1 MSGQLIGRGYI
12 TIAGLKDGDPA
23 KTYVLLPS
31 VESVTK
37 KLDGTLSVKTVNC
50 SVYKVT
56 GSSAYALTSDH
67 TVTFVRKPDG
77 QTGTLAHPS
86 GATGN
91 VNILAATE
99 SVEFEL
105 KDGSTVIDRVRVP
118 VLSDATDVNNELD
131 TYNYL
136 KEALE
141 KQGTTMKPGL
151 MLTSFIAV
159 GYTDDSN
166 VRHTQAG
173 MNGIYVPTLGGRTP
187 AAWYGGPMVDRFNAD
202 GTVNNSLAAG
212 SYATSLIRMDGSAYF
227 ANGNI
232 RFKND
237 GTAEFGDTANGY
249 GITLGSNGRLTL
261 GNGIDINIGGE
272 AQGLSASISSVTN
285 LANELSNLFT
295 PFNGNTEETWKRIIE
310 GKATYDNVRVNAGFW
325 TESFV
330 SVKGKNPD
338 GGTSGSGTGSGGAY
352 GLVRTWQEAS
362 AEGSDTNSALGAN
375 LGYSLYSALT
385 SHTADTTAH
394 ITAAER
400 TKWNKVVTDFA
411 AITGSDS
418 DSVINKWEEVV
429 NFLAT
434 YTEADTLANLLG
446 NKADKTQLTNGSVTK
461 VGTASVGGSSRPI
474 YLNGGTPTAC
484 GYTFGNASG
493 NAAVN
498 NGTLNT
504 NLNAD
509 MWDGQQ
515 FADYRMRKHYTLNLE
530 SLPETNFYPVTFD
543 PNDFSLDC
551 EIHSPNRVGNHA
563 YNQNFIH
570 FEMVER
576 GWSDTPKMFRVIT
589 QGNYADAEITVGAIG
604 GGTRGGV
611 KCVWLRGGCQ
621 YRILSNSAPTL
632 RASDYTYDNEKFTVG
647 PNLDGGTNANVNIVW
662 RNNSD
667 RRKSQLATFSD
678 NVASATKLSDNTA
691 FKAWGQTFFENGKPK
706 AVTGALSSVT
716 TITAS
721 GAVTA
726 ASFKKTG
733 GTSSQ
738 FLKADGS
745 VDGTAYLPKSTFD
758 SMFELVTENGVTS
771 IRAKYGLWTN
781 EFLSCK
787 GNNPNGGTGG
797 SGTGGGSAY
806 GLYTDST
813 WESAALA
820 TDALGAQ
827 LGKYLKERID
837 NTYPKWQVDA
847 KTFLADAGDG
857 RTLTFALSKDG
868 LATTDWL
875 AAWCGNELRAISPA
889 VVRSLMS
896 VYTKAEVD
904 AKNYLKDSGDGKT
917 VKLAYSKAQLSTASW
932 IAAWTVDGDAYE
944 LRAIAPA
951 TLRTLMD
958 VYSKT
963 ETDGRISS
971 ALGGYATQSWVTSN
985 FNKYSLPTAS
995 ATVKGGV
1002 KVGSGLTIASETL
1015 AVSLSASHIPSL
1027 PWSKITTGKPTTLAG
1042 YGITDAKIANGV
1054 ITLGGNTITPITS
1067 HQSLAAYLSK
1077 NEASNTYI
1085 SKDGGD
1091 SYHVIMSNGNKTRK
1105 TLEYSELLTG
1115 GAVDLTNLQPNT
1127 LEPLVTRETL
1137 TGWDGSYVIGANVRE
1152 SALAYCTHGAFGD
1165 IVTHNAGE
1173 FLTSANISNLLKI
1186 DGSNG
1191 TSAGVS
1197 ALINKLGVGTMTP
1210 TDSDY
1215 YVTQFAGGGTTT
1227 TTYHRRAHSVLWT
1240 YIKGKAN
1247 GVYQPKGSYLTA
1259 ITKAQV
1265 EGVLTGNITSHT
1277 HSQYL
1282 TSHQSLADYVTLGT
1296 AQTIAGVKKFNA
1308 NAIISS
1314 GVELQFP
1321 TSSARHVANRC
1332 SIHGGA
1338 DGAGETDA
1346 NLRFGSWYGI
1356 GWYPTI
1362 KDQPVAQGN
1371 NAMWLNVRNGN
1382 LTVAGKFIKKNG
1394 TSSQFLKAD
1403 GSVDSNSYL
1412 LSSAYTAADVLTKL
1426 KTVDGSGSGLDA
1438 DLLDGRHAGI
1448 ANDNVTLMVPFPSFS
1463 QLISAGYLR
1472 SDYASAGHPNSDFF
1486 KAILC
1491 WAIATYPAGGTL
1503 VGKAIPNAQGTCII
1517 NLYAS
1522 TPDPDTKLPRY
1533 GSGIFITAVG
1543 DVQPFRV
1550 YNYDYTY
1557 SGRFQGLSDTATKLA
1572 AARSLW
1578 GRTFD
1583 GSADVS
1589 GDMTG
1594 VGSISASG
1602 QIKTTST
1609 NAFRAAYGNYGFII
1623 RNDGANAY
1631 FLLTNSGD
1639 RDGNWNSLRPF
1650 YIDLATG
1657 KTHMNNG
1664 TAINGGLT
1672 VGGGITTNKLN
1683 INAASST
1690 AYQTADTSRN
1700 AFLAI
1705 NGRTLMTWDE
1715 SGGAVRAGSSYNNTF
1730 SLGTSAVRW
1739 SNVYATAI
1747 NVSSN
1752 ALVSNLNADMVD
1764 GVHAADIDHR
1774 RQLFIKADFEH
1785 YVVLLWKVNENER
1798 HRISGRLYTSNKGAS
1813 RYNAADIDL
1822 WYSRWGTGNSFD
1834 KYFRLDTYGSTS
1846 PNAWKLVTCTYN
1858 GESWYA
1864 LQYKATQSIVAF
1876 FIGTFDSIAFTAV
1889 KYYTSNTSTV
1899 NNSEINGSI
1908 ADKTSELSRTH
1919 VGTSPYA
1926 LTSDNVASATK
1937 LQTSRTLWGQSFN
1950 GGANVSGNMTGV
1962 GSIASTHGIAHN
1974 ITDINTSVG
1983 TNAYW
1988 YGLGLHLGGQ
1998 NNFVT
2003 LGGYFGLKLFTASGM
2018 VTMLDNGNVGIGVN
2032 PLYKLHVYGRTVI
2045 DNVDD
2050 YYALWLNKGGVC
2062 CEGGSGSVWNNGYG
2076 ALNVGCYANT
2086 NQTPLIVAY
2095 RNGSAAAHTGANRL
2109 FAMELLNSGKQLNF
2123 GFGGAALMS
2132 MFSDGT
2138 FYAKTGIWTD
2148 GYTSCKG
2155 QETSSDARL
2164 KDILGEFSIDLR
2176 TIAEAPSVNFA
2187 WKDGSGEDVGSIAQY
2202 WQKVSPYLAHERR
2215 DGMLG
2220 LQYGK
2225 AALLSVVAV
2234 AKKTLSLEE
2243 RVTELERENTGLR
2256 SRIAELE
2263 RR

>member
-1 MSGQLIGRGYI
+1 MGKRVASGQL
-12 TIAGLKDGDPA
+12 TIAAIKDGDPA

-173 MNGIYVPTLGGRTP
+173 MNGIYVPKLGGRTP

-212 SYATSLIRMDGSAYF
+212 SYATSLIRMDGSVYF
-227 ANGNI
+227 
-232 RFKND
+232 
-237 GTAEFGDTANGY
+237 
-249 GITLGSNGRLTL
+249 
-261 GNGIDINIGGE
+261 
-272 AQGLSASISSVTN
+272 
-285 LANELSNLFT
+285 
-295 PFNGNTEETWKRIIE
+295 
-310 GKATYDNVRVNAGFW
+310 
-325 TESFV
+325 
-330 SVKGKNPD
+330 
-338 GGTSGSGTGSGGAY
+338 
-352 GLVRTWQEAS
+352 
-362 AEGSDTNSALGAN
+362 
-375 LGYSLYSALT
+375 
-385 SHTADTTAH
+385 
-394 ITAAER
+394 
-400 TKWNKVVTDFA
+400 
-411 AITGSDS
+411 
-418 DSVINKWEEVV
+418 
-429 NFLAT
+429 
-434 YTEADTLANLLG
+434 
-446 NKADKTQLTNGSVTK
+446 
-461 VGTASVGGSSRPI
+461 
-474 YLNGGTPTAC
+474 
-484 GYTFGNASG
+484 
-493 NAAVN
+493 
-498 NGTLNT
+498 
-504 NLNAD
+504 
-509 MWDGQQ
+509 
-515 FADYRMRKHYTLNLE
+515 
-530 SLPETNFYPVTFD
+530 
-543 PNDFSLDC
+543 
-551 EIHSPNRVGNHA
+551 
-563 YNQNFIH
+563 
-570 FEMVER
+570 
-576 GWSDTPKMFRVIT
+576 
-589 QGNYADAEITVGAIG
+589 
-604 GGTRGGV
+604 
-611 KCVWLRGGCQ
+611 
-621 YRILSNSAPTL
+621 SNS
-632 RASDYTYDNEKFTVG
+632 NVG
-647 PNLDGGTNANVNIVW
+647 FN
-662 RNNSD
+662 
-667 RRKSQLATFSD
+667 
-678 NVASATKLSDNTA
+678 
-691 FKAWGQTFFENGKPK
+691 
-706 AVTGALSSVT
+706 
-716 TITAS
+716 
-721 GAVTA
+721 
-726 ASFKKTG
+726 
-733 GTSSQ
+733 
-738 FLKADGS
+738 ADGS
-745 VDGTAYLPKSTFD
+745 GWLGGQNGFRIDPLGN
-758 SMFELVTENGVTS
+758 VTMGNGVTIS
-771 IRAKYGLWTN
+771 LADGSEKGIIDTLQSLTNFNIGLTRLLVPCDSKDNEISWEEAFQHDTTSSDPEAIKAKSLKAKVGFWGTDFMSCLGLDAA
-781 EFLSCK
+781 
-787 GNNPNGGTGG
+787 GG

-875 AAWCGNELRAISPA
+875 AAWSGNELRAISPA

-896 VYTKAEVD
+896 VYTKSEVD

-1002 KVGSGLTIASETL
+1002 KVGGGLTIASETL

-1137 TGWDGSYVIGANVRE
+1137 TGWDGSYVMGANVRE

-1165 IVTHNAGE
+1165 IVTHNASE
-1173 FLTSANISNLLKI
+1173 FLTSANLSN
-1186 DGSNG
+1186 
-1191 TSAGVS
+1191 
-1197 ALINKLGVGTMTP
+1197 
-1210 TDSDY
+1210 
-1215 YVTQFAGGGTTT
+1215 YVTTNTSQTITAKKTFYSGLAITGGSTENTAMPYFLGIKSFADGGDVCWLN
-1227 TTYHRRAHSVLWT
+1227 ASKMAAA
-1240 YIKGKAN
+1240 I
-1247 GVYQPKGSYLTA
+1247 GVYSKTDA
-1259 ITKAQV
+1259 DKKF
-1265 EGVLTGNITSHT
+1265 
-1277 HSQYL
+1277 L
-1282 TSHQSLADYVTLGT
+1282 TSHQSLANYVTTNTAQTITGKKTINTLGLGTVSDDWNVAIRSNRLQWLRSGGTKATNAPDTYYSGVSFMTGVTGFQLATYEGNVNRLRFRKVNDAGVWSDWFDIMHSGVTGLYVTLGT
-1296 AQTIAGVKKFNA
+1296 AQTITGVKTFNA
-1308 NAIISS
+1308 NALISS

-1321 TSSARHVANRC
+1321 TSSARHVASKC
-1332 SIHGGA
+1332 SIHGGT

-1362 KDQPVAQGN
+1362 KDQPVAQGD

-1448 ANDNVTLMVPFPSFS
+1448 ANGNVTLMVPFPSYS

-1472 SDYASAGHPNSDFF
+1472 SDYESAGHPNSDFF

-1503 VGKAIPNAQGTCII
+1503 IGKAIPNAQGTCII
-1517 NLYAS
+1517 NLYSS

-1533 GSGIFITAVG
+1533 GSGIFITALG

-1550 YNYDYTY
+1550 YSYDYTY
-1557 SGRFQGLSDTATKLA
+1557 SGRFQGLSDTATKLV

-1602 QIKTTST
+1602 QIKTTSA

-1623 RNDGANAY
+1623 RNDGASVY
-1631 FLLTNSGD
+1631 FLLTASGD
-1639 RDGNWNSLRPF
+1639 ANGSYNSLRPF

-1672 VGGGITTNKLN
+1672 VYGGITTGRLN
-1683 INAASST
+1683 INAAAST
-1690 AYQTADTSRN
+1690 AYLTADTSRN

-1739 SNVYATAI
+1739 SNVYANTI

-1774 RQLFIKADFEH
+1774 RRLFTKADYEH
-1785 YVVLLWKVNENER
+1785 YVVLLWKVNENTR
-1798 HRISGRLYTSNKGAS
+1798 HRISGRLYTNSQGAN

-1846 PNAWKLVTCTYN
+1846 PNSWKLVTCTYN
-1858 GESWYA
+1858 GENWYA
-1864 LQYKATQSIVAF
+1864 LQYKATQSIGAF

-1937 LQTSRTLWGQSFN
+1937 LQTARAINGTSFDGTANITTSLWGTARNIGIVNSDGTGTAVTTSVNGSANVNLKLPSTIKASLSGNASTATALQTSRTLWGQSFN

-1962 GSIASTHGIAHN
+1962 GSVATSHGIANN

-1988 YGLGLHLGGQ
+1988 YGLGLHLPGQ

-2003 LGGYFGLKLFTASGM
+2003 LGGYFGLKLFTANGM
-2018 VTMLDNGNVGIGVN
+2018 LSMLDNGNVGIGTAS
-2032 PLYKLHVYGRTVI
+2032 PMYRLHVYGRTVI

-2076 ALNVGCYANT
+2076 ALNVGCFNNT
-2086 NQTPLIVAY
+2086 NQTPLVVAY

-2109 FAMELLNSGKQLNF
+2109 FAMELLNSGAQLNF
-2123 GFGGAALMS
+2123 AFKGTALMS

-2138 FYAKTGIWTD
+2138 FYAKTGIWTE
-2148 GYTSCKG
+2148 GYISCKE
-2155 QETSSDARL
+2155 QNTSDARL
-2164 KDILGEFSIDLR
+2164 KTDIHDFRASDIIKSLR
-2176 TIAEAPSVNFA
+2176 PVAFKWNVTA
-2187 WKDGSGEDVGSIAQY
+2187 
-2202 WQKVSPYLAHERR
+2202 RR
-2215 DGMLG
+2215 SAAVFDTDDI
-2220 LQYGK
+2220 QYG
-2225 AALLSVVAV
+2225 LLAQEARESAPWLVVDDMFGDGYMGV
-2234 AKKTLSLEE
+2234 RYNKLIPILLKGGIEVMDDVESLKHEVE
-2243 RVTELERENTGLR
+2243 RLK

-2263 RR
+2263 R

>member
-105 KDGSTVIDRVRVP
+105 KDGSKVIDRVRVP

-159 GYTDDSN
+159 GYTDDGN

-173 MNGIYVPTLGGRTP
+173 MNGIYVPKLGGRTP

-212 SYATSLIRMDGSAYF
+212 SYATSLIRMDGSVYF
-227 ANGNI
+227 
-232 RFKND
+232 
-237 GTAEFGDTANGY
+237 
-249 GITLGSNGRLTL
+249 
-261 GNGIDINIGGE
+261 
-272 AQGLSASISSVTN
+272 
-285 LANELSNLFT
+285 
-295 PFNGNTEETWKRIIE
+295 
-310 GKATYDNVRVNAGFW
+310 
-325 TESFV
+325 
-330 SVKGKNPD
+330 
-338 GGTSGSGTGSGGAY
+338 
-352 GLVRTWQEAS
+352 
-362 AEGSDTNSALGAN
+362 
-375 LGYSLYSALT
+375 
-385 SHTADTTAH
+385 
-394 ITAAER
+394 
-400 TKWNKVVTDFA
+400 
-411 AITGSDS
+411 
-418 DSVINKWEEVV
+418 
-429 NFLAT
+429 
-434 YTEADTLANLLG
+434 
-446 NKADKTQLTNGSVTK
+446 
-461 VGTASVGGSSRPI
+461 
-474 YLNGGTPTAC
+474 
-484 GYTFGNASG
+484 
-493 NAAVN
+493 
-498 NGTLNT
+498 
-504 NLNAD
+504 
-509 MWDGQQ
+509 
-515 FADYRMRKHYTLNLE
+515 
-530 SLPETNFYPVTFD
+530 
-543 PNDFSLDC
+543 
-551 EIHSPNRVGNHA
+551 
-563 YNQNFIH
+563 
-570 FEMVER
+570 
-576 GWSDTPKMFRVIT
+576 
-589 QGNYADAEITVGAIG
+589 
-604 GGTRGGV
+604 
-611 KCVWLRGGCQ
+611 
-621 YRILSNSAPTL
+621 SNS
-632 RASDYTYDNEKFTVG
+632 NVG
-647 PNLDGGTNANVNIVW
+647 FN
-662 RNNSD
+662 
-667 RRKSQLATFSD
+667 
-678 NVASATKLSDNTA
+678 
-691 FKAWGQTFFENGKPK
+691 
-706 AVTGALSSVT
+706 
-716 TITAS
+716 
-721 GAVTA
+721 
-726 ASFKKTG
+726 
-733 GTSSQ
+733 
-738 FLKADGS
+738 ADGS
-745 VDGTAYLPKSTFD
+745 GWLGGQNGFRIDPLGN
-758 SMFELVTENGVTS
+758 VTMGNGVTIS
-771 IRAKYGLWTN
+771 LADGSEKGIIDTLQSLTN
-781 EFLSCK
+781 FNIGITRLLAPCDSNDREISWEEAFNSD
-787 GNNPNGGTGG
+787 GNGGIKAKSLKAKVGFWGTDFMSCLGLNEAGG

-875 AAWCGNELRAISPA
+875 AAWSGNELRAISPA

-958 VYSKT
+958 VYGKT

-1091 SYHVIMSNGNKTRK
+1091 SYHVIMSNGNKTRR

-1137 TGWDGSYVIGANVRE
+1137 TVWDGSYVMGAGVRE

-1173 FLTSANISNLLKI
+1173 FLTSADISGLLKT

-1191 TSAGVS
+1191 TSTGVS
-1197 ALINKLGVGTMTP
+1197 ALINKLGEGTSTP
-1210 TDSDY
+1210 GDNTY
-1215 YVTQFAGGGTTT
+1215 YVTSFAGTGTAD
-1227 TTYHRRAHSVLWT
+1227 TYHRRKHSALWT
-1240 YIKGKAN
+1240 YIKGKADA
-1247 GVYQPKGSYLTA
+1247 VYQPKGSYLTA

-1265 EGVLTGNITSHT
+1265 EAVLTGNITSHT

-1282 TSHQSLADYVTLGT
+1282 TSHQSLANYVTLNT
-1296 AQTIAGVKKFNA
+1296 AQTITAKKTINILGLGEVSDDWNIPVRSNRLQWLLSSGTQAA
-1308 NAIISS
+1308 NAPGTYYS
-1314 GVELQFP
+1314 GVSFMTGYVGFQL
-1321 TSSARHVANRC
+1321 AVY
-1332 SIHGGA
+1332 
-1338 DGAGETDA
+1338 
-1346 NLRFGSWYGI
+1346 GSKSNERLYFR
-1356 GWYPTI
+1356 
-1362 KDQPVAQGN
+1362 KVSD
-1371 NAMWLNVRNGN
+1371 
-1382 LTVAGKFIKKNG
+1382 NG
-1394 TSSQFLKAD
+1394 TWSGWHDIIHTGTADMLDTRYYTKTEINTKLTD
-1403 GSVDSNSYL
+1403 GSVTKVGTASVGNGSRPVYL
-1412 LSSAYTAADVLTKL
+1412 NAGVPTA
-1426 KTVDGSGSGLDA
+1426 GLYA
-1438 DLLDGRHAGI
+1438 FGI
-1448 ANDNVTLMVPFPSFS
+1448 NNGNAAIFVPFPTYTT
-1463 QLISAGYLR
+1463 LINGGYLR

-1503 VGKAIPNAQGTCII
+1503 VGNAIPNAQGTCII

-1557 SGRFQGLSDTATKLA
+1557 SGRFQGLSDT
-1572 AARSLW
+1572 
-1578 GRTFD
+1578 
-1583 GSADVS
+1583 
-1589 GDMTG
+1589 
-1594 VGSISASG
+1594 
-1602 QIKTTST
+1602 
-1609 NAFRAAYGNYGFII
+1609 
-1623 RNDGANAY
+1623 
-1631 FLLTNSGD
+1631 
-1639 RDGNWNSLRPF
+1639 
-1650 YIDLATG
+1650 
-1657 KTHMNNG
+1657 
-1664 TAINGGLT
+1664 
-1672 VGGGITTNKLN
+1672 
-1683 INAASST
+1683 
-1690 AYQTADTSRN
+1690 
-1700 AFLAI
+1700 
-1705 NGRTLMTWDE
+1705 
-1715 SGGAVRAGSSYNNTF
+1715 
-1730 SLGTSAVRW
+1730 
-1739 SNVYATAI
+1739 
-1747 NVSSN
+1747 
-1752 ALVSNLNADMVD
+1752 
-1764 GVHAADIDHR
+1764 
-1774 RQLFIKADFEH
+1774 
-1785 YVVLLWKVNENER
+1785 
-1798 HRISGRLYTSNKGAS
+1798 
-1813 RYNAADIDL
+1813 
-1822 WYSRWGTGNSFD
+1822 
-1834 KYFRLDTYGSTS
+1834 
-1846 PNAWKLVTCTYN
+1846 
-1858 GESWYA
+1858 
-1864 LQYKATQSIVAF
+1864 
-1876 FIGTFDSIAFTAV
+1876 
-1889 KYYTSNTSTV
+1889 
-1899 NNSEINGSI
+1899 
-1908 ADKTSELSRTH
+1908 
-1919 VGTSPYA
+1919 
-1926 LTSDNVASATK
+1926 ATK

-2062 CEGGSGSVWNNGYG
+2062 CDGGSGDVWNNGYG
-2076 ALNVGCYANT
+2076 ALNVGCFNNT
-2086 NQTPLIVAY
+2086 NQTPLVVAY

-2109 FAMELLNSGKQLNF
+2109 FAMELLNSGAQLNF
-2123 GFGGAALMS
+2123 AFKGAALMS

-2138 FYAKTGIWTD
+2138 FYAKTGIWSD
-2148 GYTSCKG
+2148 GYMSCKG
-2155 QETSSDARL
+2155 NDTTSDARL
-2164 KDILGEFSIDLR
+2164 KNVLGNFLIDIR
-2176 TIAEAPSVNFA
+2176 RIADAPSIRFA
-2187 WKDGSGEDVGSIAQY
+2187 WKDGSGVDVGSTAQY
-2202 WQKVSPYLAHERR
+2202 WQKINPCLAHERR

-2225 AALLSVVAV
+2225 AALLSVIAV
-2234 AKKTLSLEE
+2234 AKKTVDIEE
-2243 RVTELERENTGLR
+2243 RVAELERENTELR

>member
-86 GATGN
+86 GTTGN

-105 KDGSTVIDRVRVP
+105 KDGSKVIDRVRVP

-136 KEALE
+136 KEVLA

-212 SYATSLIRMDGSAYF
+212 SYATSLIRMDGSVYF
-227 ANGNI
+227 
-232 RFKND
+232 
-237 GTAEFGDTANGY
+237 
-249 GITLGSNGRLTL
+249 
-261 GNGIDINIGGE
+261 
-272 AQGLSASISSVTN
+272 
-285 LANELSNLFT
+285 
-295 PFNGNTEETWKRIIE
+295 
-310 GKATYDNVRVNAGFW
+310 
-325 TESFV
+325 
-330 SVKGKNPD
+330 
-338 GGTSGSGTGSGGAY
+338 
-352 GLVRTWQEAS
+352 
-362 AEGSDTNSALGAN
+362 
-375 LGYSLYSALT
+375 
-385 SHTADTTAH
+385 
-394 ITAAER
+394 
-400 TKWNKVVTDFA
+400 
-411 AITGSDS
+411 
-418 DSVINKWEEVV
+418 
-429 NFLAT
+429 
-434 YTEADTLANLLG
+434 
-446 NKADKTQLTNGSVTK
+446 
-461 VGTASVGGSSRPI
+461 
-474 YLNGGTPTAC
+474 
-484 GYTFGNASG
+484 
-493 NAAVN
+493 
-498 NGTLNT
+498 
-504 NLNAD
+504 
-509 MWDGQQ
+509 
-515 FADYRMRKHYTLNLE
+515 
-530 SLPETNFYPVTFD
+530 
-543 PNDFSLDC
+543 
-551 EIHSPNRVGNHA
+551 
-563 YNQNFIH
+563 
-570 FEMVER
+570 
-576 GWSDTPKMFRVIT
+576 
-589 QGNYADAEITVGAIG
+589 
-604 GGTRGGV
+604 
-611 KCVWLRGGCQ
+611 
-621 YRILSNSAPTL
+621 SNS
-632 RASDYTYDNEKFTVG
+632 NVG
-647 PNLDGGTNANVNIVW
+647 FN
-662 RNNSD
+662 
-667 RRKSQLATFSD
+667 
-678 NVASATKLSDNTA
+678 
-691 FKAWGQTFFENGKPK
+691 
-706 AVTGALSSVT
+706 
-716 TITAS
+716 
-721 GAVTA
+721 
-726 ASFKKTG
+726 
-733 GTSSQ
+733 
-738 FLKADGS
+738 ADGS
-745 VDGTAYLPKSTFD
+745 GWLGGQNGFRIDPLGN
-758 SMFELVTENGVTS
+758 VTMGNGVTIS
-771 IRAKYGLWTN
+771 LADGSEKGIIDTLQSLTN
-781 EFLSCK
+781 FNIGITRLLAPCDSNDREISWEEAFNSD
-787 GNNPNGGTGG
+787 GNGGIKAKSLKAKVGFWGTDFISCLGLNAAGG
-797 SGTGGGSAY
+797 GGTGGGSAY

-868 LATTDWL
+868 LATTDWM
-875 AAWCGNELRAISPA
+875 AAWSGNELRAISPA
-889 VVRSLMS
+889 TVRSLMS

-963 ETDGRISS
+963 ETDGKISS

-1115 GAVDLTNLQPNT
+1115 GAVDLTNLHPNT

-1137 TGWDGSYVIGANVRE
+1137 TGWDGSYVMGANVRE

-1227 TTYHRRAHSVLWT
+1227 TTYHRRSHFSLWT
-1240 YIKGKAN
+1240 YIKGKAD

-1296 AQTIAGVKKFNA
+1296 AQTITGKKTFSER
-1308 NAIISS
+1308 IISS
-1314 GVELQFP
+1314 LQTNTHIAGNRGQAIIESTAAGGGYTMLAKMNSTNGYFTLGNHMQAFNLYYSAKTLVDADKNSYTHLLTLLNESGDSSFP
-1321 TSSARHVANRC
+1321 
-1332 SIHGGA
+1332 
-1338 DGAGETDA
+1338 
-1346 NLRFGSWYGI
+1346 
-1356 GWYPTI
+1356 
-1362 KDQPVAQGN
+1362 
-1371 NAMWLNVRNGN
+1371 GN

-1394 TSSQFLKAD
+1394 TASQFLKAD

-1412 LSSAYTAADVLTKL
+1412 LSSAYTAADVLAKL

-1448 ANDNVTLMVPFPSFS
+1448 ANGNVTLMAPFPSFS

-1472 SDYASAGHPNSDFF
+1472 SDYESAGHPNSDFF

-1503 VGKAIPNAQGTCII
+1503 VGKAVPNAQGTCII

-1557 SGRFQGLSDTATKLA
+1557 SGRFSGLSDTATKLA

-1602 QIKTTST
+1602 QIKTTSA

-1623 RNDGANAY
+1623 RNDGATAY

-1639 RDGNWNSLRPF
+1639 RDGDWNSLRPF

-1672 VGGGITTNKLN
+1672 VGGGTTTNRLN
-1683 INAASST
+1683 INAAAST
-1690 AYQTADTSRN
+1690 AYLTADTSRN
-1700 AFLAI
+1700 AFLSI

-1739 SNVYATAI
+1739 SNVYANTI

-1764 GVHAADIDHR
+1764 GVHAADIDHKR
-1774 RQLFIKADFEH
+1774 TLFTKNDYEW
-1785 YVVLLWKVNENER
+1785 YVVLLWKVNENEW
-1798 HRISGRLYTSNKGAS
+1798 HHISGRLYTTNKGAS

-1834 KYFRLDTYGSTS
+1834 RYFRLDTYGSIS
-1846 PNAWKLVTCTYN
+1846 PNSWKLVTCTYN

-1864 LQYKATQSIVAF
+1864 LQYKATQSIGAF
-1876 FIGTFDSIAFTAV
+1876 FIGTFSSIAFTAV

-1899 NNSEINGSI
+1899 NNAEINGSI

-1926 LTSDNVASATK
+1926 LTSDNIASATK
-1937 LQTSRTLWGQSFN
+1937 LQTARAINGTSFDGTAAITTSLWGTARNIGIVNSDGTGTAVTTSVNGSANVNLKLPSTIKATLSGNASTATTLQTSRTLWGQSFN

-1962 GSIASTHGIAHN
+1962 GSVATSHGIANN
-1974 ITDINTSVG
+1974 ITDINTAVG

-1988 YGLGLHLGGQ
+1988 YGLGLHLSGQ
-1998 NNFVT
+1998 SNFVT
-2003 LGGYFGLKLFTASGM
+2003 LGGYFGLKLFTANGM

-2032 PLYKLHVYGRTVI
+2032 PLYRLHVYGRTVI

-2076 ALNVGCYANT
+2076 ALNVGCFNNS

-2148 GYTSCKG
+2148 GYISCKG
-2155 QETSSDARL
+2155 EETSDARL
-2164 KDILGEFSIDLR
+2164 KTDIHDFRASDIIKSLR
-2176 TIAEAPSVNFA
+2176 PVAFKWNAAAKENSAVFDTDDI
-2187 WKDGSGEDVGSIAQY
+2187 
-2202 WQKVSPYLAHERR
+2202 
-2215 DGMLG
+2215 
-2220 LQYGK
+2220 QYG
-2225 AALLSVVAV
+2225 LLAQEAMESAPWLVVDDMFGDGYMGV
-2234 AKKTLSLEE
+2234 RYNKLIPVLLKGGIEVMDDVESLRREVE
-2243 RVTELERENTGLR
+2243 RLK

-2263 RR
+2263 GR

>member
-1 MSGQLIGRGYI
+1 MNGQLIGRGYI

-105 KDGSTVIDRVRVP
+105 KDGSKVIDRVRVP

-173 MNGIYVPTLGGRTP
+173 MNGIYVPKLGGRTP

-212 SYATSLIRMDGSAYF
+212 SYATSLIRMDGSVYF
-227 ANGNI
+227 
-232 RFKND
+232 
-237 GTAEFGDTANGY
+237 
-249 GITLGSNGRLTL
+249 
-261 GNGIDINIGGE
+261 
-272 AQGLSASISSVTN
+272 
-285 LANELSNLFT
+285 
-295 PFNGNTEETWKRIIE
+295 
-310 GKATYDNVRVNAGFW
+310 
-325 TESFV
+325 
-330 SVKGKNPD
+330 
-338 GGTSGSGTGSGGAY
+338 
-352 GLVRTWQEAS
+352 
-362 AEGSDTNSALGAN
+362 
-375 LGYSLYSALT
+375 
-385 SHTADTTAH
+385 
-394 ITAAER
+394 
-400 TKWNKVVTDFA
+400 
-411 AITGSDS
+411 
-418 DSVINKWEEVV
+418 
-429 NFLAT
+429 
-434 YTEADTLANLLG
+434 
-446 NKADKTQLTNGSVTK
+446 
-461 VGTASVGGSSRPI
+461 
-474 YLNGGTPTAC
+474 
-484 GYTFGNASG
+484 
-493 NAAVN
+493 
-498 NGTLNT
+498 
-504 NLNAD
+504 
-509 MWDGQQ
+509 
-515 FADYRMRKHYTLNLE
+515 
-530 SLPETNFYPVTFD
+530 
-543 PNDFSLDC
+543 
-551 EIHSPNRVGNHA
+551 
-563 YNQNFIH
+563 
-570 FEMVER
+570 
-576 GWSDTPKMFRVIT
+576 
-589 QGNYADAEITVGAIG
+589 
-604 GGTRGGV
+604 
-611 KCVWLRGGCQ
+611 
-621 YRILSNSAPTL
+621 SNS
-632 RASDYTYDNEKFTVG
+632 NVG
-647 PNLDGGTNANVNIVW
+647 FN
-662 RNNSD
+662 
-667 RRKSQLATFSD
+667 
-678 NVASATKLSDNTA
+678 
-691 FKAWGQTFFENGKPK
+691 
-706 AVTGALSSVT
+706 
-716 TITAS
+716 
-721 GAVTA
+721 
-726 ASFKKTG
+726 
-733 GTSSQ
+733 
-738 FLKADGS
+738 ADGS
-745 VDGTAYLPKSTFD
+745 GWLGGQNGFRIDPLGN
-758 SMFELVTENGVTS
+758 VTMGNGVTIS
-771 IRAKYGLWTN
+771 LADGSEKGIIDTLQSLTNFNIGLTRLLVPCDSKDREISWEEAFN
-781 EFLSCK
+781 SD
-787 GNNPNGGTGG
+787 GNGGIKAKSLKAKVGFWGTDFMSCLGLDAAGG

-875 AAWCGNELRAISPA
+875 AAWSGNELRAISPA

-896 VYTKAEVD
+896 VYTKSEVD

-1085 SKDGGD
+1085 SKEGGD
-1091 SYHVIMSNGNKTRK
+1091 SYHVIMSNGNKTRR

-1137 TGWDGSYVIGANVRE
+1137 TGWDGSYVMGSNVRE

-1165 IVTHNAGE
+1165 IVTHNASE

-1197 ALINKLGVGTMTP
+1197 ALINKLGVGTSTP

-1227 TTYHRRAHSVLWT
+1227 TTYHRRSHSSLWT
-1240 YIKGKAN
+1240 YIKGKAD

-1282 TSHQSLADYVTLGT
+1282 TSHQSLANYVTTNT
-1296 AQTIAGVKKFNA
+1296 AQTITGVKTFNA
-1308 NAIISS
+1308 NALISS

-1321 TSSARHVANRC
+1321 TSPARHVASEC
-1332 SIHGGA
+1332 SIHGGT

-1362 KDQPVAQGN
+1362 KDQPVAQGD

-1448 ANDNVTLMVPFPSFS
+1448 ANGNVTLMVPFPSYS

-1503 VGKAIPNAQGTCII
+1503 IGKAVPNAQGTCII
-1517 NLYAS
+1517 NLCAS

-1550 YNYDYTY
+1550 YSYDYTY
-1557 SGRFQGLSDTATKLA
+1557 SGRFSGLSDTATKLA

-1602 QIKTTST
+1602 QIKTTSA

-1623 RNDGANAY
+1623 RNDGVTTY

-1639 RDGNWNSLRPF
+1639 ANGSYNSLRPF

-1657 KTHMNNG
+1657 KTHMNNS

-1672 VGGGITTNKLN
+1672 VGGGITTGKLN

-1690 AYQTADTSRN
+1690 AYLTADSSRN

-1715 SGGAVRAGSSYNNTF
+1715 SGGAVRAGSAYNNTF
-1730 SLGTSAVRW
+1730 SLGTSSVRW
-1739 SNVYATAI
+1739 SNLYANTI

-1764 GVHAADIDHR
+1764 GVHAADIDHK
-1774 RQLFIKADFEH
+1774 RQLFTKADFEH
-1785 YVVLLWKVNENER
+1785 YVVLLWKVNENTR
-1798 HRISGRLYTSNKGAS
+1798 HRISGRLYTSSQGAS

-1834 KYFRLDTYGSTS
+1834 KYFRLDTYGSAS
-1846 PNAWKLVTCTYN
+1846 PNSWKLVTCTYN

-1864 LQYKATQSIVAF
+1864 LQYKATQAIGAF
-1876 FIGTFDSIAFTAV
+1876 FIGTFESIALTAV

-1926 LTSDNVASATK
+1926 LTSDNVASSTKLQTARAINGTSFDGTAAITTALWGPARNIGIVNSDGTGTAVTTSVNGSANVNLKLPSTIKATLSGNASTATA

-1962 GSIASTHGIAHN
+1962 GSVATSHGIANN

-1988 YGLGLHLGGQ
+1988 YGLGLHLPGQ

-2003 LGGYFGLKLFTASGM
+2003 LGGYFGLKLFTANGM
-2018 VTMLDNGNVGIGVN
+2018 LSMLDNGNVGIGTAS
-2032 PLYKLHVYGRTVI
+2032 PMYRLHVYGRTVI

-2076 ALNVGCYANT
+2076 ALNVGCFNNT
-2086 NQTPLIVAY
+2086 NQTPLVVAY

-2109 FAMELLNSGKQLNF
+2109 FAMELLNSGAQLNF
-2123 GFGGAALMS
+2123 AFKGTALMS

-2138 FYAKTGIWTD
+2138 FYAKTGIWTE
-2148 GYTSCKG
+2148 GYISCKE
-2155 QETSSDARL
+2155 QNTSDARL
-2164 KDILGEFSIDLR
+2164 KTDIHDFRASDIIKSLR
-2176 TIAEAPSVNFA
+2176 PVAFKWNVTA
-2187 WKDGSGEDVGSIAQY
+2187 
-2202 WQKVSPYLAHERR
+2202 RR
-2215 DGMLG
+2215 SAAVFDTDDI
-2220 LQYGK
+2220 QYG
-2225 AALLSVVAV
+2225 LLAQEARESAPWLVVDDMFGDGYMGV
-2234 AKKTLSLEE
+2234 RYNKLIPILLKGGIEVMDDVESLKHEVE
-2243 RVTELERENTGLR
+2243 RLK

-2263 RR
+2263 R

>member
-509 MWDGQQ
+509 M
-515 FADYRMRKHYTLNLE
+515 
-530 SLPETNFYPVTFD
+530 
-543 PNDFSLDC
+543 
-551 EIHSPNRVGNHA
+551 
-563 YNQNFIH
+563 
-570 FEMVER
+570 
-576 GWSDTPKMFRVIT
+576 
-589 QGNYADAEITVGAIG
+589 
-604 GGTRGGV
+604 
-611 KCVWLRGGCQ
+611 
-621 YRILSNSAPTL
+621 
-632 RASDYTYDNEKFTVG
+632 
-647 PNLDGGTNANVNIVW
+647 
-662 RNNSD
+662 
-667 RRKSQLATFSD
+667 
-678 NVASATKLSDNTA
+678 
-691 FKAWGQTFFENGKPK
+691 
-706 AVTGALSSVT
+706 
-716 TITAS
+716 
-721 GAVTA
+721 
-726 ASFKKTG
+726 
-733 GTSSQ
+733 
-738 FLKADGS
+738 
-745 VDGTAYLPKSTFD
+745 
-758 SMFELVTENGVTS
+758 
-771 IRAKYGLWTN
+771 
-781 EFLSCK
+781 
-787 GNNPNGGTGG
+787 
-797 SGTGGGSAY
+797 
-806 GLYTDST
+806 
-813 WESAALA
+813 
-820 TDALGAQ
+820 
-827 LGKYLKERID
+827 
-837 NTYPKWQVDA
+837 
-847 KTFLADAGDG
+847 
-857 RTLTFALSKDG
+857 
-868 LATTDWL
+868 
-875 AAWCGNELRAISPA
+875 
-889 VVRSLMS
+889 
-896 VYTKAEVD
+896 
-904 AKNYLKDSGDGKT
+904 
-917 VKLAYSKAQLSTASW
+917 
-932 IAAWTVDGDAYE
+932 
-944 LRAIAPA
+944 
-951 TLRTLMD
+951 
-958 VYSKT
+958 
-963 ETDGRISS
+963 
-971 ALGGYATQSWVTSN
+971 
-985 FNKYSLPTAS
+985 
-995 ATVKGGV
+995 
-1002 KVGSGLTIASETL
+1002 
-1015 AVSLSASHIPSL
+1015 
-1027 PWSKITTGKPTTLAG
+1027 
-1042 YGITDAKIANGV
+1042 
-1054 ITLGGNTITPITS
+1054 
-1067 HQSLAAYLSK
+1067 
-1077 NEASNTYI
+1077 
-1085 SKDGGD
+1085 
-1091 SYHVIMSNGNKTRK
+1091 
-1105 TLEYSELLTG
+1105 
-1115 GAVDLTNLQPNT
+1115 
-1127 LEPLVTRETL
+1127 
-1137 TGWDGSYVIGANVRE
+1137 
-1152 SALAYCTHGAFGD
+1152 
-1165 IVTHNAGE
+1165 
-1173 FLTSANISNLLKI
+1173 
-1186 DGSNG
+1186 
-1191 TSAGVS
+1191 
-1197 ALINKLGVGTMTP
+1197 
-1210 TDSDY
+1210 
-1215 YVTQFAGGGTTT
+1215 
-1227 TTYHRRAHSVLWT
+1227 
-1240 YIKGKAN
+1240 
-1247 GVYQPKGSYLTA
+1247 
-1259 ITKAQV
+1259 
-1265 EGVLTGNITSHT
+1265 
-1277 HSQYL
+1277 
-1282 TSHQSLADYVTLGT
+1282 
-1296 AQTIAGVKKFNA
+1296 
-1308 NAIISS
+1308 
-1314 GVELQFP
+1314 
-1321 TSSARHVANRC
+1321 
-1332 SIHGGA
+1332 
-1338 DGAGETDA
+1338 
-1346 NLRFGSWYGI
+1346 
-1356 GWYPTI
+1356 
-1362 KDQPVAQGN
+1362 
-1371 NAMWLNVRNGN
+1371 
-1382 LTVAGKFIKKNG
+1382 
-1394 TSSQFLKAD
+1394 
-1403 GSVDSNSYL
+1403 
-1412 LSSAYTAADVLTKL
+1412 
-1426 KTVDGSGSGLDA
+1426 
-1438 DLLDGRHAGI
+1438 
-1448 ANDNVTLMVPFPSFS
+1448 
-1463 QLISAGYLR
+1463 
-1472 SDYASAGHPNSDFF
+1472 
-1486 KAILC
+1486 
-1491 WAIATYPAGGTL
+1491 
-1503 VGKAIPNAQGTCII
+1503 
-1517 NLYAS
+1517 
-1522 TPDPDTKLPRY
+1522 
-1533 GSGIFITAVG
+1533 
-1543 DVQPFRV
+1543 
-1550 YNYDYTY
+1550 
-1557 SGRFQGLSDTATKLA
+1557 
-1572 AARSLW
+1572 
-1578 GRTFD
+1578 
-1583 GSADVS
+1583 
-1589 GDMTG
+1589 
-1594 VGSISASG
+1594 
-1602 QIKTTST
+1602 
-1609 NAFRAAYGNYGFII
+1609 
-1623 RNDGANAY
+1623 
-1631 FLLTNSGD
+1631 
-1639 RDGNWNSLRPF
+1639 
-1650 YIDLATG
+1650 
-1657 KTHMNNG
+1657 
-1664 TAINGGLT
+1664 
-1672 VGGGITTNKLN
+1672 
-1683 INAASST
+1683 
-1690 AYQTADTSRN
+1690 
-1700 AFLAI
+1700 
-1705 NGRTLMTWDE
+1705 
-1715 SGGAVRAGSSYNNTF
+1715 
-1730 SLGTSAVRW
+1730 
-1739 SNVYATAI
+1739 
-1747 NVSSN
+1747 
-1752 ALVSNLNADMVD
+1752 VD

>member
-105 KDGSTVIDRVRVP
+105 KDGSKVIDRVRVP

-173 MNGIYVPTLGGRTP
+173 MNGIYVPKLGGRTP

-385 SHTADTTAH
+385 SHTADAISH

-400 TKWNKVVTDFA
+400 AKWNKVVTDFA

-509 MWDGQQ
+509 M
-515 FADYRMRKHYTLNLE
+515 
-530 SLPETNFYPVTFD
+530 
-543 PNDFSLDC
+543 
-551 EIHSPNRVGNHA
+551 
-563 YNQNFIH
+563 
-570 FEMVER
+570 
-576 GWSDTPKMFRVIT
+576 
-589 QGNYADAEITVGAIG
+589 
-604 GGTRGGV
+604 
-611 KCVWLRGGCQ
+611 
-621 YRILSNSAPTL
+621 
-632 RASDYTYDNEKFTVG
+632 
-647 PNLDGGTNANVNIVW
+647 
-662 RNNSD
+662 
-667 RRKSQLATFSD
+667 
-678 NVASATKLSDNTA
+678 
-691 FKAWGQTFFENGKPK
+691 
-706 AVTGALSSVT
+706 
-716 TITAS
+716 
-721 GAVTA
+721 
-726 ASFKKTG
+726 
-733 GTSSQ
+733 
-738 FLKADGS
+738 
-745 VDGTAYLPKSTFD
+745 
-758 SMFELVTENGVTS
+758 
-771 IRAKYGLWTN
+771 
-781 EFLSCK
+781 
-787 GNNPNGGTGG
+787 
-797 SGTGGGSAY
+797 
-806 GLYTDST
+806 
-813 WESAALA
+813 
-820 TDALGAQ
+820 
-827 LGKYLKERID
+827 
-837 NTYPKWQVDA
+837 
-847 KTFLADAGDG
+847 
-857 RTLTFALSKDG
+857 
-868 LATTDWL
+868 
-875 AAWCGNELRAISPA
+875 
-889 VVRSLMS
+889 
-896 VYTKAEVD
+896 
-904 AKNYLKDSGDGKT
+904 
-917 VKLAYSKAQLSTASW
+917 
-932 IAAWTVDGDAYE
+932 
-944 LRAIAPA
+944 
-951 TLRTLMD
+951 
-958 VYSKT
+958 
-963 ETDGRISS
+963 
-971 ALGGYATQSWVTSN
+971 
-985 FNKYSLPTAS
+985 
-995 ATVKGGV
+995 
-1002 KVGSGLTIASETL
+1002 
-1015 AVSLSASHIPSL
+1015 
-1027 PWSKITTGKPTTLAG
+1027 
-1042 YGITDAKIANGV
+1042 
-1054 ITLGGNTITPITS
+1054 
-1067 HQSLAAYLSK
+1067 
-1077 NEASNTYI
+1077 
-1085 SKDGGD
+1085 
-1091 SYHVIMSNGNKTRK
+1091 
-1105 TLEYSELLTG
+1105 
-1115 GAVDLTNLQPNT
+1115 
-1127 LEPLVTRETL
+1127 
-1137 TGWDGSYVIGANVRE
+1137 
-1152 SALAYCTHGAFGD
+1152 
-1165 IVTHNAGE
+1165 
-1173 FLTSANISNLLKI
+1173 
-1186 DGSNG
+1186 
-1191 TSAGVS
+1191 
-1197 ALINKLGVGTMTP
+1197 
-1210 TDSDY
+1210 
-1215 YVTQFAGGGTTT
+1215 
-1227 TTYHRRAHSVLWT
+1227 
-1240 YIKGKAN
+1240 
-1247 GVYQPKGSYLTA
+1247 
-1259 ITKAQV
+1259 
-1265 EGVLTGNITSHT
+1265 
-1277 HSQYL
+1277 
-1282 TSHQSLADYVTLGT
+1282 
-1296 AQTIAGVKKFNA
+1296 
-1308 NAIISS
+1308 
-1314 GVELQFP
+1314 
-1321 TSSARHVANRC
+1321 
-1332 SIHGGA
+1332 
-1338 DGAGETDA
+1338 
-1346 NLRFGSWYGI
+1346 
-1356 GWYPTI
+1356 
-1362 KDQPVAQGN
+1362 
-1371 NAMWLNVRNGN
+1371 
-1382 LTVAGKFIKKNG
+1382 
-1394 TSSQFLKAD
+1394 
-1403 GSVDSNSYL
+1403 
-1412 LSSAYTAADVLTKL
+1412 
-1426 KTVDGSGSGLDA
+1426 
-1438 DLLDGRHAGI
+1438 
-1448 ANDNVTLMVPFPSFS
+1448 
-1463 QLISAGYLR
+1463 
-1472 SDYASAGHPNSDFF
+1472 
-1486 KAILC
+1486 
-1491 WAIATYPAGGTL
+1491 
-1503 VGKAIPNAQGTCII
+1503 
-1517 NLYAS
+1517 
-1522 TPDPDTKLPRY
+1522 
-1533 GSGIFITAVG
+1533 
-1543 DVQPFRV
+1543 
-1550 YNYDYTY
+1550 
-1557 SGRFQGLSDTATKLA
+1557 
-1572 AARSLW
+1572 
-1578 GRTFD
+1578 
-1583 GSADVS
+1583 
-1589 GDMTG
+1589 
-1594 VGSISASG
+1594 
-1602 QIKTTST
+1602 
-1609 NAFRAAYGNYGFII
+1609 
-1623 RNDGANAY
+1623 
-1631 FLLTNSGD
+1631 
-1639 RDGNWNSLRPF
+1639 
-1650 YIDLATG
+1650 
-1657 KTHMNNG
+1657 
-1664 TAINGGLT
+1664 
-1672 VGGGITTNKLN
+1672 
-1683 INAASST
+1683 
-1690 AYQTADTSRN
+1690 
-1700 AFLAI
+1700 
-1705 NGRTLMTWDE
+1705 
-1715 SGGAVRAGSSYNNTF
+1715 
-1730 SLGTSAVRW
+1730 
-1739 SNVYATAI
+1739 
-1747 NVSSN
+1747 
-1752 ALVSNLNADMVD
+1752 VD

-1774 RQLFIKADFEH
+1774 RRLFTKADFEH
-1785 YVVLLWKVNENER
+1785 YVVLLWKVNENTR
-1798 HRISGRLYTSNKGAS
+1798 HRISGRLYTNSQGAN

-1846 PNAWKLVTCTYN
+1846 PNSWKLVTCTYN
-1858 GESWYA
+1858 GENWYA
-1864 LQYKATQSIVAF
+1864 LQYKATLSIGAF

-1937 LQTSRTLWGQSFN
+1937 LQTARAINGTSFDGTANITTSLWGTARNIGIVNSNGTGTAVTTSVNGSANVNLKLPSTIKASLSGNASTATALQTSRTLWGQSFN

-1962 GSIASTHGIAHN
+1962 GSVATSHGIANN
-1974 ITDINTSVG
+1974 ITDINTAVG

-1988 YGLGLHLGGQ
+1988 YGLGLHLPGQ

-2003 LGGYFGLKLFTASGM
+2003 LGGYFGLKLFTANGM
-2018 VTMLDNGNVGIGVN
+2018 LSMLDNGNVGIGTAS
-2032 PLYKLHVYGRTVI
+2032 PMYRLHVYGRTVI

-2062 CEGGSGSVWNNGYG
+2062 CEGSNGNVWNNGYG
-2076 ALNVGCYANT
+2076 ALNVGCFNNT
-2086 NQTPLIVAY
+2086 NQTPLVVAY

-2109 FAMELLNSGKQLNF
+2109 FAMELLNSGAQLNF
-2123 GFGGAALMS
+2123 AFKGTALMS

-2138 FYAKTGIWTD
+2138 FYAKTGIWSD
-2148 GYTSCKG
+2148 GYMSCKG
-2155 QETSSDARL
+2155 NDTTSDARL
-2164 KDILGEFSIDLR
+2164 KHILGEFSIDIR
-2176 TIAEAPSVNFA
+2176 TIAEAPSVSFA

-2202 WQKVSPYLAHERR
+2202 WSKVCPHLSHERM

-2225 AALLSVVAV
+2225 AALLSVVSV
-2234 AKKTLSLEE
+2234 AKATVSIEQ
-2243 RVTELERENTGLR
+2243 RVTELERENTELR